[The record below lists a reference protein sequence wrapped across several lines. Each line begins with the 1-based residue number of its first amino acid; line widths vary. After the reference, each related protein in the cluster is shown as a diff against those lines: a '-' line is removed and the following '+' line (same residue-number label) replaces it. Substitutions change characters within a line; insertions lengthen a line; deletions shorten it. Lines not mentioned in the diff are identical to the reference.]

1 MSGRIPQHFIDELV
15 ARTDIVEVIGKRVPL
30 KRAGRE
36 FSACCPF
43 HDEKTPSFTVSPA
56 KQFYH
61 CFGCGAH
68 GTAISFLMER
78 EGMSFVEAIEDL
90 AALAGLAVPRDADPV
105 NPATDLY
112 GVMERAAE
120 IYRRALRESA
130 GARAYLRARGV
141 DDTTAHEFAIGF
153 APEAWDT
160 VLNALGADRAAIQH
174 LLQAGLIAERT
185 GDDGRLRH
193 YDRFR
198 NRLMFPLRDAR
209 GRVIAFGG
217 RVLGK
222 AGEHEPKYLNSPET
236 PLFHKGRELYGAY
249 ELRKALRDVPR
260 ILVVEGY
267 MDVIALAQHGI
278 RYACATLGTST
289 TSEHLKR
296 LSRLSSEVVFCF
308 DGDRAGRAAAWR
320 ALENALPALQ
330 GTQQLRFLF
339 LPEGHDPDT
348 LVRAEGPAAFEAR
361 LPSALPLSEFLV
373 QRLGEDADIGTVDGR
388 ARLAELARPLIER
401 MPDSIYRQLL
411 IERLAEAVG
420 LAPERLGAAMGRP
433 APSPAP
439 AKRVPRRMA
448 TGSAD
453 SPVRKAIRLILNDP
467 GLAAGVENPSERARS
482 EVPGADVLASLL
494 AEAKGR
500 PTVTTAGLLESWRDR
515 PEGKHLQK
523 LAAQEVHLH
532 DPGAAAIELRE
543 LLGVIEREALKHRF
557 NDLIGRADTL
567 GEDERHEL
575 QSLQRHLAA
584 GGRETTLSG
593 GRSDA

>member
-30 KRAGRE
+30 RRAGRE

-43 HDEKTPSFTVSPA
+43 HDEKSPSFTVSPT

-78 EGMSFVEAIEDL
+78 EGMSFVEAVEEL
-90 AALAGLAVPRDADPV
+90 ATSAGLVIPRDADPI
-105 NPATDLY
+105 NPVADLY
-112 GVMERAAE
+112 AVMERAAD
-120 IYRRALRESA
+120 IYRRALRDNA
-130 GARAYLRARGV
+130 AALDYLRARGV
-141 DDTTAHEFAIGF
+141 DDATAREFGIGF

-160 VLNALGADRAAIQH
+160 ILKALGSDRQAQIY
-174 LLQAGLIAERT
+174 LLQAGLVAERT
-185 GDDGRLRH
+185 GDDGRVRH

-198 NRLMFPLRDAR
+198 YRLMFPLRDAR

-222 AGEHEPKYLNSPET
+222 AAEHEPKYLNSPET

-260 ILVVEGY
+260 VLVVEGY

-278 RYACATLGTST
+278 RYACATLGTAT
-289 TSEHLKR
+289 TPEHLKR
-296 LSRLSSEVVFCF
+296 LGRLSSETVFCF

-320 ALENALPALQ
+320 ALENALPAVQ
-330 GTQQLRFLF
+330 ATQQLRFLF

-348 LVRAEGPAAFEAR
+348 LIRAEGAAAFEDR
-361 LPSALPLSEFLV
+361 LPGALPLSEFLV
-373 QRLGEDADIGTVDGR
+373 QKLSEETDVSTVDGR

-411 IERLAEAVG
+411 IERVAEAVRI
-420 LAPERLGAAMGRP
+420 APARLGAAMGQP
-433 APSPAP
+433 AEAPRP
-439 AKRVPRRMA
+439 AKRPPRRVLS
-448 TGSAD
+448 GGGD

-467 GLAAGVENPSERARS
+467 TLAGGIENPSGLARS
-482 EVPGADVLASLL
+482 EVPGADVLADLL
-494 AEAKGR
+494 VEAKGR
-500 PTVTTAGLLESWRDR
+500 PSVTTAGLLEAWRER
-515 PEGKHLQK
+515 PEGRHLQR

-532 DPGAAAIELRE
+532 EPGAAAIELQE
-543 LLGVIEREALKHRF
+543 LLGIIEREALTNRL
-557 NDLIGRADTL
+557 NELLGRADSL
-567 GEDERHEL
+567 GEDEKREL
-575 QSLQRHLAA
+575 QSLQRSLAA
-584 GGRETTLSG
+584 GGRETTLAG
-593 GRSDA
+593 ERSNA